1 MTNGRH
7 IKTLQARSIFLE
19 QRIDENPD
27 KDMGYDKTEL
37 SAIKWALEEIEN
49 EERNVYQNRA
59 FINGQLV
66 ILKKYTRVLEQARYS
81 GNESA
86 LEYLA
91 KWSEEIT
98 RTLTNEKNG
107 SL

>member
-1 MTNGRH
+1 MTHPGY
-7 IKTLQARSIFLE
+7 IKTLRSRSIFLD

-27 KDMGYDKTEL
+27 KAMGYEKLE
-37 SAIKWALEEIEN
+37 SAAIKWALKEIEN

-59 FINGQLV
+59 FINGQLA
-66 ILKKYTRVLEQARYS
+66 IMKKYAKVLEQARRS

-91 KWSEEIT
+91 KWSEEVT